1 MNNIAIKPL
10 NEHAF
15 SHKKCC
21 LHEIEAVLIIMII
34 NCSLMS
40 KINMQTIIADWS
52 IPNKCIN
59 KHLNVR
65 FDLNK
70 WICNWEIQIIVSF
83 RRRIS
88 NKCVGCCEWAQ
99 WKFEK
104 KIPRKIMAL
113 ETVELNWII
122 FSELQK
128 KWWICWIFYEWIF
141 PELSTLTPYM
151 VSWLSHQIDFFLA
164 NFLRISL
171 ATITWS
177 CHALG
182 VFCCLALMEWKF
194 RWEYRSLW

>member
-10 NEHAF
+10 NEHTF

-21 LHEIEAVLIIMII
+21 LHEIEALLIIMII

-40 KINMQTIIADWS
+40 KINMHTIIADWS

-59 KHLNVR
+59 KHLNGR

-88 NKCVGCCEWAQ
+88 NKCVGCYEWVK
-99 WKFEK
+99 WKCEK

-128 KWWICWIFYEWIF
+128 KVMNLLDILWMNF
-141 PELSTLTPYM
+141 PRIINTDTIHGVMIES
-151 VSWLSHQIDFFLA
+151 SNWFFP
-164 NFLRISL
+164 
-171 ATITWS
+171 
-177 CHALG
+177 C
-182 VFCCLALMEWKF
+182 
-194 RWEYRSLW
+194 